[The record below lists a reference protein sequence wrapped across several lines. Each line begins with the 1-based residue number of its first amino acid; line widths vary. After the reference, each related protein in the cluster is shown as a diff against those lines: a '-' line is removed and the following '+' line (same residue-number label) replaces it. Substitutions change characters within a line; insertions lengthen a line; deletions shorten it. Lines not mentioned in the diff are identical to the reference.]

1 MGYNGKLKRNA
12 EGYID
17 PMAYELLKKEE
28 VDAKRFKRV
37 LATIFYICDLA
48 GFHVENRIELRD
60 VETNKI
66 WR

>member
-1 MGYNGKLKRNA
+1 MSCGNNIKKNA
-12 EGYID
+12 EGYSD
-17 PMAYELLKKEE
+17 PTAYALLKKENQDE
-28 VDAKRFKRV
+28 KRFKRV

-60 VETNKI
+60 VKTNKI